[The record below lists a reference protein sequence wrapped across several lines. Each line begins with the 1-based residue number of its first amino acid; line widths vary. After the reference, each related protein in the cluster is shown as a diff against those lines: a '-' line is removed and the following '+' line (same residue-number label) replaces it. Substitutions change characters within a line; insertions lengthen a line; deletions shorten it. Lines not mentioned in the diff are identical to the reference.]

1 MQRPRGITP
10 LQGIITIIIARN
22 FSRKVAGQER
32 DLPRAE
38 QSDLL
43 EVPRSAR
50 QNTVVI

>member
-10 LQGIITIIIARN
+10 LQGIITIIARN

-32 DLPRAE
+32 DLPQAE